1 MSTTK
6 GVAWGLFSI
15 LILGC
20 LALTGCDE
28 NRVQSQART
37 NGELETWKA
46 LYTKEMARNEELQSV
61 IDSERLASA
70 EWSRKFQSAQEQ
82 IDQFKAQGAAEK
94 AIAIQEIAGLKT
106 ELDLAKRASAAVA
119 ASVAAKGSTVPP
131 ESASAQAAEHSKS
144 LNLMTAEAEKE
155 VADLQARLTELQG
168 RAGLARTKVSNL
180 QQATVDLR
188 LVPPPGRPG
197 QPQYSYPSP
206 TRRGDFR
213 SEMEK
218 QEAVRKAKEILVPIE
233 IELRKTQDDLAKAK
247 LNLAKTR
254 AAQGTK

>member
-6 GVAWGLFSI
+6 GVAWGFFSI
-15 LILGC
+15 LIMGC
-20 LALTGCDE
+20 LALAGCDE
-28 NRVQSQART
+28 NQAH
-37 NGELETWKA
+37 NQAQAKGDLEVWKA
-46 LYTKEMARNEELQSV
+46 LCAKETARNEELQSV
-61 IDSERLASA
+61 IESERLANA
-70 EWSRKFQSAQEQ
+70 EWSRKCQSAQEQ

-119 ASVAAKGSTVPP
+119 PSVAAKGSTVPP
-131 ESASAQAAEHSKS
+131 ESAPAQAAEHSKS
-144 LNLMTAEAEKE
+144 LNLIIAEAEKE

-180 QQATVDLR
+180 QQATVDVR
-188 LVPPPGRPG
+188 LVPPDGHGDEWFR
-197 QPQYSYPSP
+197 SHPSM
-206 TRRGDFR
+206 RRGDFR

-218 QEAVRKAKEILVPIE
+218 QEAVRMAKEVLVPIE

-254 AAQGTK
+254 AVQGTK